1 MQEQNTLHLTFDI
14 WHLCNVFPVSKLRVN
29 WCCRCY
35 LTFNVKKNVLGW
47 YCATCI
53 LSSCAQEPPLA
64 NSPQLAHGNWENPL
78 FVTRGTSLPATKES
92 LFCHWREPL
101 FYKSGKNDFFCSK
114 KFVMSLFRAIFAL
127 GNGRE
132 VPNFVLVF
140 PECLRSAF
148 ALPSLCLHSGF
159 ASGGEEKHK
168 ATRQQKHDTNKR
180 PFLRNS
186 RFLASA

>member
-1 MQEQNTLHLTFDI
+1 ML
-14 WHLCNVFPVSKLRVN
+14 
-29 WCCRCY
+29 
-35 LTFNVKKNVLGW
+35 FNIQCQKNVLGW

-64 NSPQLAHGNWENPL
+64 NSPQLAHGNRENPL
-78 FVTRGTSLPATKES
+78 FVTRGTSLCATKES

-101 FYKSGKNDFFCSK
+101 FYKSGKSDIFCSK

-132 VPNFVLVF
+132 VPNLVLVF

-148 ALPSLCLHSGF
+148 ALPPLWLRFRRRRKTQGNTT
-159 ASGGEEKHK
+159 AETRHK
-168 ATRQQKHDTNKR
+168 QEII
-180 PFLRNS
+180 S
-186 RFLASA
+186 S